1 MAAIPYAIAVS
12 DARGEAYVANDGS
25 VSVVSLLSHR
35 QVAEVKTGFQ
45 DQTSIGLARAGTR
58 AYIGTFDPD
67 PVVSFDTE
75 RRAVRGRVT
84 VGRGATAIV
93 SARTPAGEYAYVA
106 LETARRLA
114 VIRTADD
121 HVVRRASRSPPARRP
136 PPSRPEGT
144 QVWAGSAE
152 AGTVWVVDTATQRRV
167 RTLSVKDAGPVSSI
181 AFTPDGTRALV
192 YGLAGV
198 AVIDRSTG
206 HELTLLPITRLF
218 PRTRDLNAGPI
229 AMAADGAEALVVN
242 ATFPDTP
249 ARGSVA
255 VLDTRTLRVT
265 RRVATGTEPVGLA
278 VDPARDQVYVANY
291 ADDTISWFG
300 LAR

>member
-1 MAAIPYAIAVS
+1 M
-12 DARGEAYVANDGS
+12 
-25 VSVVSLLSHR
+25 
-35 QVAEVKTGFQ
+35 
-45 DQTSIGLARAGTR
+45 
-58 AYIGTFDPD
+58 
-67 PVVSFDTE
+67 
-75 RRAVRGRVT
+75 
-84 VGRGATAIV
+84 
-93 SARTPAGEYAYVA
+93 A

-121 HVVRRASRSPPARRP
+121 HVVRGIALPAGP
-136 PPSRPEGT
+136 QTAAITPEGK

-167 RTLSVKDAGPVSSI
+167 RTLQVKDAGPVSSI

-206 HELTLLPITRLF
+206 KELTMLPITRLF

-291 ADDTISWFG
+291 ADDTVSWFG